1 MPYVMIHI
9 DASALL
15 TFSSL
20 TASQHQLHHLSVAFH
35 CNGLGFMPAISL
47 LMIVPHSVIGIAIA
61 LSVALLG
68 PQKTPSCLDGSS
80 SSTHSNKHQ
89 PLWIF
94 SLSTWMIL
102 ESCNCCLCFFLPHFT
117 MPHPACTAAIAKKS
131 LQQYL
136 LLLHFLAPKHNE
148 VASLEEVF
156 LHKQGS
162 KGFRLISV
170 LFYQSHIYLIQQS
183 AIGFDQPLS
192 PRFVEVTAEQVEK
205 NTQSTNLYIF
215 MNCDML

>member
-1 MPYVMIHI
+1 MDFFSLNLDDLGILQLLPLFLL
-9 DASALL
+9 ASFYNA
-15 TFSSL
+15 
-20 TASQHQLHHLSVAFH
+20 
-35 CNGLGFMPAISL
+35 
-47 LMIVPHSVIGIAIA
+47 
-61 LSVALLG
+61 
-68 PQKTPSCLDGSS
+68 SS
-80 SSTHSNKHQ
+80 SMHCSN
-89 PLWIF
+89 
-94 SLSTWMIL
+94 S
-102 ESCNCCLCFFLPHFT
+102 
-117 MPHPACTAAIAKKS
+117 KKS

-215 MNCDML
+215 MNCDMF